1 MATVLETLAAFTP
14 SPAPFVALLVV
25 GFLVGVGGHLV
36 KSNVMVAIGI
46 GLIFV
51 TVVLMPL
58 VLFGNPF

>member
-1 MATVLETLAAFTP
+1 MAAALETLAAFTP
-14 SPAPFVALLVV
+14 SPAPFVALLVL
-25 GFLVGVGGHLV
+25 GFLVGAAGHLV
-36 KSNVMVAIGI
+36 QSNLMIAIGI